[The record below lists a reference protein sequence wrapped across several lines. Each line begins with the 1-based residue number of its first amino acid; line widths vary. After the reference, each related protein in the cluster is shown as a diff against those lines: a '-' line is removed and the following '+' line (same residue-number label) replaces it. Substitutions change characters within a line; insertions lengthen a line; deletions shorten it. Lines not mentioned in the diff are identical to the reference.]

1 MISPL
6 IAETRSTD
14 LEIARSAV
22 GMMTVETESELLE
35 RTGSKI
41 VLVMEAV
48 FTSDP
53 EVAMTRQVS
62 VIEPVAP
69 LARSPALKVNVIPLK
84 EPVEDHNHVNQSGSV
99 SVIMVPIAASSQ
111 EFP

>member
-35 RTGSKI
+35 RTGS
-41 VLVMEAV
+41 
-48 FTSDP
+48 
-53 EVAMTRQVS
+53 
-62 VIEPVAP
+62 
-69 LARSPALKVNVIPLK
+69 
-84 EPVEDHNHVNQSGSV
+84 
-99 SVIMVPIAASSQ
+99 
-111 EFP
+111 